1 MFLFSPKLVF
11 WRIKKL
17 CKVHEPHRPVAKH
30 RVLSIQQKI
39 LVWNFGNFTCPV
51 ERYILGAQ
59 TWSKPPRVWLLFFI
73 SRIQKSSTGD
83 NNFVKWRGTFPS
95 DRPKWLDRSK
105 KWLDPQSW
113 SQIFLRDQTK
123 MVCSIWC
130 TNRNFRNF
138 GLNGKCLHSPF
149 SSLLQNL
156 CLITCSLVLG
166 LCNYGLFCSLV
177 RKTVSLHR
185 VVFNLI
191 PFTQLLFNKTLHCL
205 HYG

>member
-1 MFLFSPKLVF
+1 MFLFSPKMVF

-95 DRPKWLDRSK
+95 DRPKWSDRSK
-105 KWLDPQSW
+105 WTTLKAGPKYSCGTKPKWS
-113 SQIFLRDQTK
+113 
-123 MVCSIWC
+123 V
-130 TNRNFRNF
+130 
-138 GLNGKCLHSPF
+138 PF
-149 SSLLQNL
+149 DVPTEISG
-156 CLITCSLVLG
+156 ILG
-166 LCNYGLFCSLV
+166 WMESAY
-177 RKTVSLHR
+177 
-185 VVFNLI
+185 
-191 PFTQLLFNKTLHCL
+191 TLHFHPCSRTCVWSPVHL
-205 HYG
+205 FSAYAIMGCFAV